1 MGRPTNAERKAKLQA
16 EKEAEKL
23 AKLQANMTKEKIS
36 KPIPVEKKV
45 EKVVPKSEVSI
56 EKLDKKLEEHTN
68 FEINNNTKSD
78 TITTPIQNQPIV
90 QENIVVENQP
100 AHQFNMPDIEE
111 EEMSS
116 HEGTDE
122 FFAEQNTGEIID
134 PLEEPVIKRNYTDGV
149 LGNQQAGGA
158 INTGNPVIEPIIP
171 EPTIKVPPI
180 IDPNATTNNTDPNGS
195 GTPPPQTPPQPKVN
209 VNPDLQDM
217 SHSQKKKAATEAAN
231 ALIKAYVKVIPIVP
245 KKLSSMPM
253 RKLQK
258 MEMDDLIDTNMVVL
272 EDENGDVTV
281 KQFCEGVN
289 QQVESTFVITEEMQN
304 EIREPL
310 IEVLMENNIAL
321 TPTQRL
327 LMAVGGQIVQMGIS
341 TIQFMNVNK
350 DALKTFER
358 FHRENKEQGATAR
371 NSKKHAIQFASRK
384 AQEESEQAERERQ
397 EMEYEA
403 RKEEQIQEAIKRAQE
418 KEAKDKIDLEDAI
431 KNTAEKKAD
440 KKSDIVVDDVLT
452 AENGGITVEELK

>member
-1 MGRPTNAERKAKLQA
+1 MGRPTNAERRAKLQA

-23 AKLQANMTKEKIS
+23 VKEQANMTKEKIS
-36 KPIPVEKKV
+36 KPVEKKV
-45 EKVVPKSEVSI
+45 EKVVPKSEVNI
-56 EKLDKKLEEHTN
+56 ERLDKKLEEHTN
-68 FEINNNTKSD
+68 FEIDNNSKSD
-78 TITTPIQNQPIV
+78 TTTIQNQST
-90 QENIVVENQP
+90 VVNTNAENQP
-100 AHQFNMPDIEE
+100 THQFTMPEIEDE
-111 EEMSS
+111 TMAS
-116 HEGTDE
+116 HEDTDE
-122 FFAEQNTGEIID
+122 FFGEQNTGEIID
-134 PLEEPVIKRNYTDGV
+134 PLEEPVIKRNYTDGA
-149 LGNQQAGGA
+149 LGNQQSGGA
-158 INTGNPVIEPIIP
+158 TNTGNPVIEPIIP

-180 IDPNATTNNTDPNGS
+180 IDPNATTNTGNPVDPNGN
-195 GTPPPQTPPQPKVN
+195 GTPPPQTPPQPKAN

-217 SHSQKKKAATEAAN
+217 SHSQKKKAAEKAAD
-231 ALIKAYVKVIPIVP
+231 ALIQAYVKVIPIVP
-245 KKLSSMPM
+245 KKLSSVNM

-258 MEMDDLIDTNMVVL
+258 MEMDDVIDTNMVVL

-289 QQVESTFVITEEMQN
+289 QQVEQTFVITEDMQN

-358 FHRENKEQGATAR
+358 FHRENKEQGATTR
-371 NSKKHAIQFASRK
+371 HSKKHAVQFASRK
-384 AQEESEQAERERQ
+384 AQEEAEQAERERQ

-403 RKEEQIQEAIKRAQE
+403 RKEEQRQEAIKRAQE
-418 KEAKDKIDLEDAI
+418 KEAKDKIDLEDAL
-431 KNTAEKKAD
+431 KRTEENKDE
-440 KKSDIVVDDVLT
+440 KKSDIKVDDVLT
-452 AENGGITVEELK
+452 PENGGITVEEVK